1 MTATR
6 PSMQGAMRPVARD
19 DWSSLALLT
28 CVGIALFAIQLTGA
42 ENLLDNEY
50 RLGACVLDV
59 LQHGNWL
66 CPHDVLGN
74 TDKPPML
81 TWLAALASWPIGRVT
96 TFTLYLPTALA
107 TLGTSWLIALAG
119 GRRFGRRAGLFGGLA
134 FLLSQFAARQMAT
147 ARWDGLFALT
157 VTVAALAAFRAWTL
171 GRGWTVFWLAAAI
184 ATLTKGPLGV
194 VFAGF
199 GLMAAV
205 WERVDGRR
213 KPFEGTHLVGI
224 VLFLLL
230 TVGWFLLAYRRVGP
244 HLVHNMFLDEFVGH
258 GQHRS
263 PTGPRS
269 RSAISPG
276 IRPVGRSVLGSVGSS
291 CDPRS
296 TTTCAGSSASS
307 PAGWYSGWC
316 SSACHRTTR
325 PGFWCR

>member
-1 MTATR
+1 
-6 PSMQGAMRPVARD
+6 MRPVARD

-134 FLLSQFAARQMAT
+134 FL
-147 ARWDGLFALT
+147 
-157 VTVAALAAFRAWTL
+157 
-171 GRGWTVFWLAAAI
+171 
-184 ATLTKGPLGV
+184 
-194 VFAGF
+194 
-199 GLMAAV
+199 
-205 WERVDGRR
+205 
-213 KPFEGTHLVGI
+213 
-224 VLFLLL
+224 
-230 TVGWFLLAYRRVGP
+230 
-244 HLVHNMFLDEFVGH
+244 
-258 GQHRS
+258 
-263 PTGPRS
+263 PRS
-269 RSAISPG
+269 SRPG
-276 IRPVGRSVLGSVGSS
+276 RWP
-291 CDPRS
+291 PR
-296 TTTCAGSSASS
+296 AGTASS
-307 PAGWYSGWC
+307 
-316 SSACHRTTR
+316 R
-325 PGFWCR
+325 